1 MASKS
6 RDINMTNYVI
16 NIKNLIEKIREQSQN
31 IE

>member
-1 MASKS
+1 IASKS